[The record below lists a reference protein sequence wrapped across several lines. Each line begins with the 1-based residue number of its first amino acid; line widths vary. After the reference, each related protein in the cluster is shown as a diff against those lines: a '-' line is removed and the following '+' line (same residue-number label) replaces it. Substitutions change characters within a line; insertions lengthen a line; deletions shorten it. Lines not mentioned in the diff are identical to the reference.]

1 MSRKKSWWSY
11 YSDHWWDDNHE
22 SEESSDI
29 TEKIDGGDK
38 FSHCRYP
45 HHSGYGSYYRS
56 SLDWERS
63 GSLVSSSYS
72 IWDSGTT

>member
-1 MSRKKSWWSY
+1 MSKKKSWWSY

-29 TEKIDGGDK
+29 IDGGDK

-56 SLDWERS
+56 SLDWGRS
-63 GSLVSSSYS
+63 HHHTQFGVVEQPQ
-72 IWDSGTT
+72 IQ